1 MAGEKAVVA
10 SSLRKEYNI
19 SGTVVEALKGVDL
32 MVLIGEFIVVKGPS
46 GAGKSTLLNIIGG
59 LDKPSSGEISVLG
72 HDLVKYDEYF
82 LATFRC
88 TNIGYIFQSYNL
100 ISTLT
105 TKENLAFPMHLA
117 GWDEDRI
124 EQKSEELLKL
134 VDLTSRADH
143 FPSQL
148 SGGEQQ
154 RAAFARALANDP
166 LILLADEP
174 TGNLDLD
181 TGLKVID
188 ILKGLKEKKTIVVVT
203 HDERVQRLADRT
215 LIMSDGKLVS
225 KE

>member
-1 MAGEKAVVA
+1 
-10 SSLRKEYNI
+10 
-19 SGTVVEALKGVDL
+19 
-32 MVLIGEFIVVKGPS
+32 
-46 GAGKSTLLNIIGG
+46 
-59 LDKPSSGEISVLG
+59 
-72 HDLVKYDEYF
+72 
-82 LATFRC
+82 
-88 TNIGYIFQSYNL
+88 
-100 ISTLT
+100 
-105 TKENLAFPMHLA
+105 MHLA

-134 VDLTSRADH
+134 VGLTARANH

-188 ILKGLKEKKTIVVVT
+188 ILRGLKEKKTIIVVT
-203 HDERVQRLADRT
+203 HDEHIQRLADRT
-215 LIMSDGKLVS
+215 LIMSDGKVVS
-225 KE
+225 EE

>member
-1 MAGEKAVVA
+1 MANEKAVVM
-10 SSLRKEYNI
+10 SSLRKEYSI

-32 MVLIGEFIVVKGPS
+32 TVLVGEFIVVRGPS
-46 GAGKSTLLNIIGG
+46 GAGKTTLLNIIGG

-82 LATFRC
+82 LAAFRC

-134 VDLTSRADH
+134 VGLTGRANH

-188 ILKGLKEKKTIVVVT
+188 ILRGLKEKKTIIVVT
-203 HDERVQRLADRT
+203 HDKHIQRLADRT
-215 LIMSDGKLVS
+215 LIMSDGKVVS
-225 KE
+225 EE